1 MHSEQSVSA
10 TSVSCSRRGGEA
22 RAGGVETIGGG
33 QGATHFPASRLKHA
47 FFFHFSKQC
56 IISNTEC
63 GCEAS
68 EAFARFAG
76 GPCVP
81 PRTGTRAA
89 RQSSKHEP
97 KANRRAL
104 FPRNNRRLFALFC
117 LQAVRRK
124 TDAANAATRSQVR
137 SVLNSGFCGPASSH
151 QRCVL
156 CTKAG
161 TDTHKATHKMT
172 RLRLW
177 CKYLRFL
184 RSARLCNKG

>member
-1 MHSEQSVSA
+1 M
-10 TSVSCSRRGGEA
+10 
-22 RAGGVETIGGG
+22 
-33 QGATHFPASRLKHA
+33 
-47 FFFHFSKQC
+47 
-56 IISNTEC
+56 
-63 GCEAS
+63 
-68 EAFARFAG
+68 
-76 GPCVP
+76 P

-177 CKYLRFL
+177 CLFLMLHDSQAHKATHKMTRL
-184 RSARLCNKG
+184 RSKCQKTQRATALFEQPIARTR